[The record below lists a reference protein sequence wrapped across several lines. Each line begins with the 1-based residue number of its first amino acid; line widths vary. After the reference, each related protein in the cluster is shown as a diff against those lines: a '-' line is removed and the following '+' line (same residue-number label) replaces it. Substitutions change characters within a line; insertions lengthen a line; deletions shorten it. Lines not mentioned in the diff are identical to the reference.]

1 MENRPKWLEALGK
14 AIEKTFENAEK
25 DHEAPLSIDT
35 IRLEYKVLCRR
46 VETELARVGI
56 DDTDEEWHTTQAIMR
71 TIYKKTKQA
80 YRRGY
85 NTLECLHGPYVHGLL
100 WPEAALSK
108 NVREAVSMWSRI
120 LGWRSVTVTTSR
132 TATAPLPSRRLNLS
146 SEYRASIR
154 LEGLHVPESDVR
166 WN

>member
-1 MENRPKWLEALGK
+1 MEERPKWLEALGK
-14 AIEKTFENAEK
+14 AIETTFSN
-25 DHEAPLSIDT
+25 DDTPIGSHVSIET
-35 IRLEYKVLCRR
+35 IRTEYKEFCRR
-46 VETELARVGI
+46 VENELARVGI
-56 DDTDEEWHTTQAIMR
+56 DDSNEEWHTTQAIMH

-100 WPEAALSK
+100 WPEAALSR
-108 NVREAVSMWSRI
+108 NVREAVAMWSRI
-120 LGWRSVTVTTSR
+120 LGWRSVTVTTSQSSPS
-132 TATAPLPSRRLNLS
+132 PLPPKRLNLS

-154 LEGLHVPESDVR
+154 LEGLQTAESDIR

>member
-1 MENRPKWLEALGK
+1 MDERPKWLEALGK
-14 AIEKTFENAEK
+14 AIERTFANA
-25 DHEAPLSIDT
+25 DTPPDTPVSIDT
-35 IRLEYKVLCRR
+35 IRTEYKELCRR
-46 VETELARVGI
+46 VEIELARVGI

-85 NTLECLHGPYVHGLL
+85 NTCECLHGPFVHGLL
-100 WPEAALSK
+100 WPEAALSR
-108 NVREAVSMWSRI
+108 NVREAVAMWSKT
-120 LGWRSVTVTTSR
+120 LGWTSVTVTTSR
-132 TATAPLPSRRLNLS
+132 STAAPLPPKRLNLS

-154 LEGLHVPESDVR
+154 LEGLHTPESDVR

>member
-1 MENRPKWLEALGK
+1 MRL
-14 AIEKTFENAEK
+14 I
-25 DHEAPLSIDT
+25 IDT
-35 IRLEYKVLCRR
+35 DAGV
-46 VETELARVGI
+46 
-56 DDTDEEWHTTQAIMR
+56 DDSQAIMR

-108 NVREAVSMWSRI
+108 NVREAVAMWSRI

-132 TATAPLPSRRLNLS
+132 AMSSPLPPKRLNLS

-154 LEGLHVPESDVR
+154 LEGLHTHESDIR